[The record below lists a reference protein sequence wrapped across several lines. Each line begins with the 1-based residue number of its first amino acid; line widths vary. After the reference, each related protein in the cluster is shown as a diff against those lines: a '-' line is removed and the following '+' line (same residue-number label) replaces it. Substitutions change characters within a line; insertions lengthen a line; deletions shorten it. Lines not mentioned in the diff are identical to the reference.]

1 MSLTSVI
8 ASLLIVIGTGFYL
21 AGTVGLL
28 RFPDIHCRLHA
39 LTKADNT
46 GLGFLAIGVALLSGS
61 LRLAVLIAL
70 VWLLALVAASV
81 ACHLIARYALDE
93 RNTDPE
99 PPA

>member
-1 MSLTSVI
+1 MSLTNVI
-8 ASLLIVIGTGFYL
+8 ASLLIAIGTGFYL

-28 RFPDIHCRLHA
+28 RFPDIHSRLHA

-81 ACHLIARYALDE
+81 ACHVIARYALDK
-93 RNTDPE
+93 RNTDPG